1 MKRVQHLYQSGLQ
14 WVTRTW
20 KFLKPYRWV
29 YPDSCERDLKPFSKV
44 LSNSC
49 GFGERIHWFR
59 ADERLIRV
67 KIYPVLKK
75 YLDSSGGGLTVT

>member
-1 MKRVQHLYQSGLQ
+1 MKREQHLYQTGLQ

-20 KFLKPYRWV
+20 TFLKPHRCV
-29 YPDSCERDLKPFSKV
+29 YPDSSERGLKPFWKL

-59 ADERLIRV
+59 VDERLIRV
-67 KIYPVLKK
+67 KLHAV
-75 YLDSSGGGLTVT
+75 